1 MPACA
6 LWRKDR
12 YLHLSGLDQAMFSGT
27 AADGNDDDDG
37 NEDDDMLGVRTR
49 EK

>member
-1 MPACA
+1 
-6 LWRKDR
+6 
-12 YLHLSGLDQAMFSGT
+12 MFSGT